1 MHEIWLQKYIKEHH
15 QLIGFSQIHGP
26 YSFGADFK
34 GVYGEKPVKIEA
46 EWDYADYISHKHS
59 LRFADVLVVATLKP
73 VPESLRALLPS
84 IIINLNPELVAA
96 WAKPLIVKESEDGYH
111 AYAWRRFSRHLLYL
125 YAFYQKQNK
134 RKTDYPGSDLI
145 YSMSWSQKPGGFKFS
160 EGGKEEGFEGLKE
173 DKASWDF
180 WLEMAHRVAAH
191 FRLKP
196 ALLRP
201 TWIERVAIYV
211 NNTGRMTES
220 EAARF
225 KAVADYIDTLL
236 V

>member
-1 MHEIWLQKYIKEHH
+1 M
-15 QLIGFSQIHGP
+15 
-26 YSFGADFK
+26 
-34 GVYGEKPVKIEA
+34 
-46 EWDYADYISHKHS
+46 
-59 LRFADVLVVATLKP
+59 
-73 VPESLRALLPS
+73 
-84 IIINLNPELVAA
+84 
-96 WAKPLIVKESEDGYH
+96 
-111 AYAWRRFSRHLLYL
+111 
-125 YAFYQKQNK
+125 
-134 RKTDYPGSDLI
+134 
-145 YSMSWSQKPGGFKFS
+145 
-160 EGGKEEGFEGLKE
+160 GKEEGFEGLKE

-211 NNTGRMTES
+211 NNTGRITGS

-225 KAVADYIDTLL
+225 KAVADYIDSLL